1 MTRVSIKGVVAADG
15 KVLLLK
21 NDREEW
27 ELPGGKLEK
36 GEAPEE
42 CCRREIL
49 EETTLE
55 VATKTLIDAWLY
67 QVAPEGEVLILTYGC
82 ELLGEADIAISHEHN
97 DGQFFDLGE
106 LPGLVLPAGYKR
118 SIERWL
124 APSRL
129 SAWGHEPPR

>member
-1 MTRVSIKGVVAADG
+1 MNLFRAARR
-15 KVLLLK
+15 LK
-21 NDREEW
+21 DKKD
-27 ELPGGKLEK
+27 ELPTGPTDG
-36 GEAPEE
+36 
-42 CCRREIL
+42 
-49 EETTLE
+49 
-55 VATKTLIDAWLY
+55 LY

-82 ELLGEADIAISHEHN
+82 ELLGSHEHN

-118 SIERWL
+118 TIERWL